1 MNISKKTAFGATAA
15 AAALIVVGISAPA
28 MADDRS
34 DWNGSKGWQQI
45 SYSERSSSES
55 TTVVA
60 PQVDVLGGDILT
72 GDILGGEALTG
83 DIANDL
89 VGDIGNGNAVA
100 SGNEV
105 NAPIVS
111 GNETA
116 VGNGNDTAIGNV
128 SDVADVSD
136 IGNVSDTSVGTE
148 VSDLVDSVV
157 GTEVS
162 DIVDVDEI
170 LGDVGGWVDL
180 NGMFED

>member
-28 MADDRS
+28 MADEGEFS
-34 DWNGSKGWQQI
+34 FSKGSQA
-45 SYSERSSSES
+45 SYSER
-55 TTVVA
+55 TTAIV
-60 PQVDVLGGDILT
+60 PDIDVLGGDILT
-72 GDILGGEALTG
+72 GDVLGGDVLGG

-89 VGDIGNGNAVA
+89 VGNVGNGNAVA

-116 VGNGNDTAIGNV
+116 IGNGNDTAIGNV
-128 SDVADVSD
+128 SDV
-136 IGNVSDTSVGTE
+136 GNVSDIANGTDIGTE
-148 VSDLVDSVV
+148 VSDLVDGVLDAS
-157 GTEVS
+157 VS
-162 DIVDVDEI
+162 DIVDVDDV
-170 LGDVGGWVDL
+170 LGDVSGWVDL

>member
-28 MADDRS
+28 MADEGEFS
-34 DWNGSKGWQQI
+34 FSKGSQT
-45 SYSERSSSES
+45 SASER
-55 TTVVA
+55 TTLFA
-60 PQVDVLGGDILT
+60 PQVDVLGGDVLT

-105 NAPIVS
+105 NAPIVL

-136 IGNVSDTSVGTE
+136 IGNVGDTSVGTE